1 MHTFSS
7 SFSKKKVIS
16 LLFTTSLASP
26 LHSRHVRRMAL
37 ELAIRYRAAKVEWD
51 VLLQKGQ
58 DEPSWSVTLPSPS
71 VTPFCLHPA
80 PPPSPPSPFSLLY
93 TFARNLWT
101 PFVSLLSAIHVD
113 MYVRFAL
120 AMMRTFS
127 RPGGKTPKH
136 IVRANTLRKPSSSRV
151 FQFFDYFFGAKHAVP
166 QPTRIHS
173 LLSGRVRSGTYH
185 GRSGQPVGATASPRK
200 PRASS
205 LQPTRRRNN
214 APMP

>member
-1 MHTFSS
+1 MPGAHFPIYRQEP
-7 SFSKKKVIS
+7 VEAEEEEERDA
-16 LLFTTSLASP
+16 LLGLPRIRKRDGTAASRTVERVYPWLQLAGEE
-26 LHSRHVRRMAL
+26 RKAAVAERRTVLLTQILAL
-37 ELAIRYRAAKVEWD
+37 DAPAGDQGYRAAKVEWD

-58 DEPSWSVTLPSPS
+58 DEPSW
-71 VTPFCLHPA
+71 
-80 PPPSPPSPFSLLY
+80 
-93 TFARNLWT
+93 
-101 PFVSLLSAIHVD
+101 
-113 MYVRFAL
+113 
-120 AMMRTFS
+120 
-127 RPGGKTPKH
+127 PGGKTPKH